1 MHCSLEMPHLS
12 SCNATFSE
20 LACHTWSIVACGICF
35 AGMWH
40 PEYWG
45 VAFALSQCGIRSV

>member
-1 MHCSLEMPHLS
+1 MPHLS